1 MVIRPT
7 TLADIPAI
15 ESLISIAG
23 VGITTLAN
31 NRASLQHRVEL
42 SLASFQKTV
51 SKPGEEQYLFVLED
65 TAKKHIAGICAI
77 TAGVGLTEA
86 FYSYRI
92 GTEVHASKALK
103 VHKTFPALH
112 LCNDYTGYTEL
123 GSLYLDPDYR
133 GGIYGKLLSKSRFL
147 FLAQFPERFAEK
159 VIAELRGV
167 SNDSGYS
174 PFWESLGKHF
184 FSMKYSEADYLV
196 GIGNRSFIAE
206 LMPHQPIYTLFLS
219 NEAQRV
225 IGEVHK
231 NTLPARKILEREGF
245 QYEGYVD
252 IFDAGPTLECR
263 LKDIRAV
270 RKSST
275 MNVTIT
281 KKTSDGELCLVSS
294 TGLRDFRCSVTK
306 AKFNA
311 LGNVEIDKQTAADLM
326 ISPGECVRIVRVEPN
341 DKP

>member
-1 MVIRPT
+1 MLIRPI

-23 VGITTLAN
+23 VGITTLTN
-31 NRASLQHRVEL
+31 NRASLKKRVEL

-51 SKPGEEQYLFVLED
+51 SKRGEEQYLFVLDD
-65 TAKKHIAGICAI
+65 TAKGHIAGICAV

-133 GGIYGKLLSKSRFL
+133 GGINGKLLSKSRFL

-167 SNDSGYS
+167 SNKSGYS

-184 FSMKYSEADYLV
+184 FSMEFSEADYLV

-206 LMPHQPIYTLFLS
+206 LMPKHPIYVVFLS
-219 NEAQRV
+219 QQAQRV

-245 QYEGYVD
+245 RHEGYVD

-263 LKDIRAV
+263 LKEIRAV
-270 RKSST
+270 KKSRT
-275 MNVTIT
+275 VNAKIT
-281 KKTSDGELCLVSS
+281 EETSGDELCLVSN
-294 TGLRDFRCSVTK
+294 TRLQGFRCCIAK

-311 LGNVEIDKQTAADLM
+311 PESLEIDKQTAADLM
-326 ISPGECVRIVRVEPN
+326 ISSGEKVRVVRLEPD